1 MAFYW
6 THLAKWGEEVGE
18 KKTSLLGIIRHIQ
31 RGRRCARFPKHKH
44 GLVRAARRTQWR
56 RYDAARA
63 LWAEN
68 SQPLQQ
74 SARGVGQAN
83 RKSMAIEARRR
94 QSRRRFTARGL
105 FTARAVPCGHR
116 SIQGFKQQEQQADS
130 HTVALD
136 TGARMTHEARR
147 RRRPWRSATPNVGAW
162 MPDETRHRRRPWS
175 TAALNIGAWMT
186 QEHTKK
192 RRGRQRHPSMLET
205 GRQPHCRLAASL

>member
-1 MAFYW
+1 MDP
-6 THLAKWGEEVGE
+6 
-18 KKTSLLGIIRHIQ
+18 LGKM
-31 RGRRCARFPKHKH
+31 GRRRHAYWAQHDMQDSLPATRPQPHRDGATYTTPPQCRRSF
-44 GLVRAARRTQWR
+44 VRQKSRPPAIST
-56 RYDAARA
+56 
-63 LWAEN
+63 
-68 SQPLQQ
+68 
-74 SARGVGQAN
+74 GVGQTN
-83 RKSMAIEARRR
+83 RKSMAIEARQR
-94 QSRRRFTARGL
+94 QCRRRFTARGL